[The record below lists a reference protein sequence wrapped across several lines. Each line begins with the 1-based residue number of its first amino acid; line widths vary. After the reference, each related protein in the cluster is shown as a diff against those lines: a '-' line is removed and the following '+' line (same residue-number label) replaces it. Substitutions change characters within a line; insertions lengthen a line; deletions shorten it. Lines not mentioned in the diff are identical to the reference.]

1 MRLDDIGQI
10 VTDCWQAIPEHFHN
24 TVLDEFVV
32 MPNHIHGII
41 VIKGNDFLKN
51 SGDGVGN
58 NDRCSLRNARN
69 MQLLPKIISQYKSS
83 ATRIVRKRW
92 GDHIFS
98 WQKSFYDHII
108 RNDED
113 LYRIRTYIQNNPLN
127 WTLDKITE
135 PTGINRRKDGNNDR
149 CSLQT
154 IPNRNYLTTRSK
166 NGSTS
171 ITLTCAPTNK

>member
-83 ATRIVRKRW
+83 ATRIV
-92 GDHIFS
+92 
-98 WQKSFYDHII
+98 
-108 RNDED
+108 
-113 LYRIRTYIQNNPLN
+113 
-127 WTLDKITE
+127 
-135 PTGINRRKDGNNDR
+135 
-149 CSLQT
+149 
-154 IPNRNYLTTRSK
+154 IPFL
-166 NGSTS
+166 
-171 ITLTCAPTNK
+171 IDAFA

>member
-127 WTLDKITE
+127 WTLDE
-135 PTGINRRKDGNNDR
+135 NNRANW
-149 CSLQT
+149 
-154 IPNRNYLTTRSK
+154 
-166 NGSTS
+166 
-171 ITLTCAPTNK
+171 NK